1 MDEKKKIFPKR
12 IAVFAVLIATL
23 SAVIYLNWQYTADN
37 GELNLTAA
45 LETTEKYLG
54 DAEYVNSDVTVTQST
69 EDGFFSQ
76 SRSERETT
84 REESLKMLTAI
95 TEDASADSAA
105 KQEAVQ
111 KIAEIT
117 ENDKL
122 QSDIE
127 TLIKA
132 KGFSDCVVIIS
143 EDSATAIVKV
153 ENELNT
159 EQTLQIQDIFLQ
171 NTKFSLE
178 NIKIFQVK

>member
-1 MDEKKKIFPKR
+1 MEEKKKIFPKR

-23 SAVIYLNWQYTADN
+23 SAAVYLNWQYTADN
-37 GELNLTAA
+37 GQLDLTAA
-45 LETTEKYLG
+45 LESTEKYLG
-54 DAEYVNSDVTVTQST
+54 DAEYVNSDVTVTKSA
-69 EDGFFSQ
+69 EDDFFSQ
-76 SRSERETT
+76 SRSERQTT
-84 REESLKMLTAI
+84 RDESLKTLTAI
-95 TEDASADSAA
+95 TEDATADSAA
-105 KQEAVQ
+105 KQEAAQ
-111 KIAEIT
+111 KIAKIT

-132 KGFSDCVVIIS
+132 KGFSDCVVVIS
-143 EDSATAIVKV
+143 EDSATAIVKID
-153 ENELNT
+153 EELKT

>member
-1 MDEKKKIFPKR
+1 M
-12 IAVFAVLIATL
+12 
-23 SAVIYLNWQYTADN
+23 SVITNVM
-37 GELNLTAA
+37 
-45 LETTEKYLG
+45 
-54 DAEYVNSDVTVTQST
+54 EY
-69 EDGFFSQ
+69 
-76 SRSERETT
+76 
-84 REESLKMLTAI
+84 
-95 TEDASADSAA
+95 
-105 KQEAVQ
+105 
-111 KIAEIT
+111 IT